1 MPNRIK
7 NNHGFTLI
15 ELVIVV
21 AIIGILATAIITGTD
36 FIDQRAQSAD
46 VGNYNIARNLQS
58 AFEQYLI
65 TNQTSAL
72 DYGTGEFGYLL
83 TSNSSEDKNL
93 KLLVASGILK
103 SGYQVPANTFY
114 LKKDGNTVVVQYKLT
129 SKRYRSTECPTVT
142 TGDCWFQV
150 PNSGQLQ

>member
-1 MPNRIK
+1 MPNK
-7 NNHGFTLI
+7 YNDNKGFTLI

-36 FIDQRAQSAD
+36 FIDQRAQSSD

-65 TNQTSAL
+65 TNQTSGL
-72 DYGTGEFGYLL
+72 DYGTSENGYLL
-83 TSNSSEDKNL
+83 TGSSSSDKNL
-93 KLLVASGILK
+93 KLLVATGILK
-103 SGYQVPANTFY
+103 AGYQVPENSFY

-129 SKRYRSTECPTVT
+129 SKRYRASTCPTVT
-142 TGDCWFQV
+142 SGDCWFQV
-150 PNSGQLQ
+150 PNSGQLK